1 MYKKLTVEEIIR
13 EERNRALADASRR
26 NETEELMLEQMVDMD
41 FRQSMT
47 EMGV

>member
-1 MYKKLTVEEIIR
+1 MYKKLTAEEIIR
-13 EERNRALADASRR
+13 EERNRALAGASRR